1 MTQPGK
7 NRTTLVNYNYA
18 SPVLLETV
26 WVSCVTFLAQVCIL
40 TLGTWT
46 VFKFQQALCLFS
58 IYVSEIPLCL
68 FWVSLI
74 PLFLI
79 FFKQQYHFRY
89 KPKEYSVSQCFWILW
104 PITDNWPIL
113 QPPWSRFS
121 DPNVATDYCPFF
133 SQD

>member
-46 VFKFQQALCLFS
+46 VFKF
-58 IYVSEIPLCL
+58 
-68 FWVSLI
+68 
-74 PLFLI
+74 
-79 FFKQQYHFRY
+79 
-89 KPKEYSVSQCFWILW
+89 
-104 PITDNWPIL
+104 
-113 QPPWSRFS
+113 
-121 DPNVATDYCPFF
+121 
-133 SQD
+133 